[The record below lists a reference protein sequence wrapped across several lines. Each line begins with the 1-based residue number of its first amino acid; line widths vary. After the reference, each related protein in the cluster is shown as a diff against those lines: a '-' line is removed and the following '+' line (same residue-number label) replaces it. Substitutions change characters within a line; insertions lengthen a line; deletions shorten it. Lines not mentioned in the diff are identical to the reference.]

1 MSTKRPPAHLDPQQ
15 RDVVWSAL
23 CAIIYEQLAV
33 GRSIR
38 VPGLG
43 CFCFDVK
50 EEFMGTGGWKTTR
63 TPVLVFSK
71 QFLMNHGLARES
83 AKDEVGARVG
93 GAQPIF
99 WEGVSARSGVF
110 WESRYTGRATVSK
123 DIARECVAT
132 TLRIFGAKAG
142 LSDSAIL
149 SMGRLGSLR
158 SVKQRIRFHFSTKD
172 SLFGRRH
179 PQPPP
184 AQPPRVFEAAPPV
197 EADLLVLDLG
207 DERNETHSEIRSQ
220 EVVTAPPAPSPRL
233 DVERRGAAVRE
244 EAVQPGLHAE
254 SVAAVAESTPSLTS
268 ATEAVP
274 PSVAEAEGGE
284 AERGKGVQEE
294 GAPEVVPLAS
304 LQDAA
309 PQQLEQLTSRQHGLA
324 QQRRQEELRKQERF
338 RYGRLQGRQEGGTIS
353 ATFSARS
360 QESTISSTISHL
372 RLPAAAGRP
381 ISARER
387 EPAPPH
393 RSLREAIAHRPAPE
407 LKVAAHEASHTP
419 APELGLREA
428 ISAQNR
434 LVTPPEPPPAP
445 PPPPPPASAEELANK
460 AVRQE
465 EWALQKGGG
474 VAQRVGSAQQR
485 AARRAMDAHNAL
497 LAQQR
502 KEARK
507 KEVPRAEPMGQ
518 LIGSEAGV
526 AAEQARLRAKALAM
540 REEARE
546 DCERREAA
554 ATVERAKSRAA
565 EAAEA
570 AASEAA
576 RLEAERSALERK
588 RAALLAHKAAVE
600 ETLREQAERKRL
612 AHDDGAEAARSQE
625 QAKAKAEAEEAA
637 QHEAKRERERR
648 CFTEQLEASR
658 AKEERVL
665 RERKAVLDEG
675 QRVMLADITD
685 REQDAA
691 RAAAARH
698 ALRRAEQKL
707 MAEQEQARKPL
718 LQQAREAPRLEVP
731 PPHAASPCLL
741 PMPAP
746 RAPRLLSASRRSADL
761 ALLRRRVERSWAAGE
776 GPDQEVSHA
785 RRHARRRPLG
795 SRQRRLAMFR
805 ALQHLHKAPAF
816 RINRTRATPRRMRA
830 WSRGL

>member
-43 CFCFDVK
+43 CFCFDVR

-63 TPVLVFSK
+63 TPVLVISK

-83 AKDEVGARVG
+83 AKDEAGARVG

-158 SVKQRIRFHFSTKD
+158 SVKQRLRFHFSTKD

-197 EADLLVLDLG
+197 EADLLVTDL
-207 DERNETHSEIRSQ
+207 EEARNEAHSSIRSQ

-254 SVAAVAESTPSLTS
+254 SVAAVAQSAPSLTT

-274 PSVAEAEGGE
+274 SSMAEAARGE
-284 AERGKGVQEE
+284 AERGEE

-324 QQRRQEELRKQERF
+324 QQRRQEEQRRQERF
-338 RYGRLQGRQEGGTIS
+338 RQGRLQGRQEGGAIS

-381 ISARER
+381 LSARER

-407 LKVAAHEASHTP
+407 LKVAAHDASDTP

-434 LVTPPEPPPAP
+434 LVTPPEPPPPP

-460 AVRQE
+460 AVQQE

-485 AARRAMDAHNAL
+485 AQRRAMDAHNAL

-554 ATVERAKSRAA
+554 AAVERAKSRAA

-570 AASEAA
+570 AAAEAA

-600 ETLREQAERKRL
+600 ETLREQAERKRIKD
-612 AHDDGAEAARSQE
+612 DDGAEAARSQE

-637 QHEAKRERERR
+637 QREAKRERERR
-648 CFTEQLEASR
+648 CFAEQLEASR

-665 RERKAVLDEG
+665 RERKAVLEEG

-718 LQQAREAPRLEVP
+718 LQLAREAPRLQVP
-731 PPHAASPCLL
+731 PPHAASPRRL
-741 PMPAP
+741 PTPPPHAASHCQPPAP
-746 RAPRLLSASRRSADL
+746 LAS
-761 ALLRRRVERSWAAGE
+761 
-776 GPDQEVSHA
+776 
-785 RRHARRRPLG
+785 
-795 SRQRRLAMFR
+795 
-805 ALQHLHKAPAF
+805 
-816 RINRTRATPRRMRA
+816 
-830 WSRGL
+830 

>member
-1 MSTKRPPAHLDPQQ
+1 M
-15 RDVVWSAL
+15 WSAL

-43 CFCFDVK
+43 CFCFDVR

-63 TPVLVFSK
+63 TPVLVLSK

-83 AKDEVGARVG
+83 AKDEAGARVG

-132 TLRIFGAKAG
+132 TLHIFGAKAG

-158 SVKQRIRFHFSTKD
+158 SVKQRLRFHFSTKD

-197 EADLLVLDLG
+197 EADLLVTDL
-207 DERNETHSEIRSQ
+207 EEARNEAHSSIRSQ

-254 SVAAVAESTPSLTS
+254 SVAAVAQSAPSLTT

-274 PSVAEAEGGE
+274 PSMAEAERGE
-284 AERGKGVQEE
+284 AERGED
-294 GAPEVVPLAS
+294 APEVVPLAS

-324 QQRRQEELRKQERF
+324 QQRRQEEQRRQERF
-338 RYGRLQGRQEGGTIS
+338 RQGRLQGRQEGGAIS

-407 LKVAAHEASHTP
+407 LKVAAHDASDTP

-434 LVTPPEPPPAP
+434 LVSPPEPPPPP

-460 AVRQE
+460 AVQQE

-485 AARRAMDAHNAL
+485 AQRRAMDAHNAL

-526 AAEQARLRAKALAM
+526 AAEQVRLRAKALAM

-554 ATVERAKSRAA
+554 AAVERAKSRAA

-570 AASEAA
+570 AAAEAA

-600 ETLREQAERKRL
+600 ETLREQAERKRIKD
-612 AHDDGAEAARSQE
+612 DDGAEAARSQE

-637 QHEAKRERERR
+637 QREAKRELERR
-648 CFTEQLEASR
+648 CFAEQLEASR

-665 RERKAVLDEG
+665 RERKAVLEEG

-731 PPHAASPCLL
+731 PPHASSPRLLPTPPPHASP
-741 PMPAP
+741 PRPAP
-746 RAPRLLSASRRSADL
+746 SSPHGPFPRLLSASRRSARPQTSLFYGGESNDHGPRAKVPIRKYRTHGGMHGA
-761 ALLRRRVERSWAAGE
+761 AL
-776 GPDQEVSHA
+776 
-785 RRHARRRPLG
+785 
-795 SRQRRLAMFR
+795 
-805 ALQHLHKAPAF
+805 
-816 RINRTRATPRRMRA
+816 
-830 WSRGL
+830 